1 MMILMMMMVM
11 RWKARMELVSTSFKI
26 SFNSAIW
33 FSASSRRPPV
43 GTDVI
48 STEAVAEVGAVS
60 VVGSLVV
67 SIVVDRGVV
76 SILVVVREI
85 FSSVVVRGD
94 IDVVGMAGHITSA
107 PASESSL
114 RDSFYFQTVIY
125 SSNSSFRSFTLY

>member
-1 MMILMMMMVM
+1 MV
-11 RWKARMELVSTSFKI
+11 A
-26 SFNSAIW
+26 
-33 FSASSRRPPV
+33 
-43 GTDVI
+43 D
-48 STEAVAEVGAVS
+48 AEVGAVDVS

-114 RDSFYFQTVIY
+114 RDSFYFQTVIF
-125 SSNSSFRSFTLY
+125 SSNSSFRSFTLH

>member
-1 MMILMMMMVM
+1 MILMTMMVM
-11 RWKARMELVSTSFKI
+11 GWKARMEYVSTSFKI

-48 STEAVAEVGAVS
+48 STEMADAEVGAVD

-94 IDVVGMAGHITSA
+94 VDVVGMAGHITSA

-114 RDSFYFQTVIY
+114 RD
-125 SSNSSFRSFTLY
+125 

>member
-1 MMILMMMMVM
+1 M
-11 RWKARMELVSTSFKI
+11 A
-26 SFNSAIW
+26 
-33 FSASSRRPPV
+33 
-43 GTDVI
+43 D
-48 STEAVAEVGAVS
+48 AEVGAVF

-85 FSSVVVRGD
+85 ISSVVVRGN

-114 RDSFYFQTVIY
+114 RDSFYFQTVIF
-125 SSNSSFRSFTLY
+125 SSNSTFTSFTLY